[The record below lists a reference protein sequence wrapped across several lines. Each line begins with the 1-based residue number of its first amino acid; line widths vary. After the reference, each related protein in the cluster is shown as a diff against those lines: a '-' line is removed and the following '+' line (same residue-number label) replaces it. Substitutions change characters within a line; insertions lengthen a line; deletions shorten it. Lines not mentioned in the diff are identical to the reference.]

1 MQERLEKEKS
11 YQFHSCL
18 LGANLSNLVGKM
30 VIPAGFEPTA
40 CRLGGDRSIL
50 LSYGTIYIWL
60 ILLPFY
66 ASFGFFSYK
75 SPLLISKRLD
85 KLIGGG
91 RTFSHAVR

>member
-18 LGANLSNLVGKM
+18 LGANLSYLVGKM

-50 LSYGTIYIWL
+50 LSYGTML
-60 ILLPFY
+60 SKVLMLQGFRG
-66 ASFGFFSYK
+66 FGDY
-75 SPLLISKRLD
+75 SP
-85 KLIGGG
+85 
-91 RTFSHAVR
+91 